1 MTRSFRSDNNAGLTE
16 DALAALVEANAGH
29 AKGYGDDAW
38 TARAVE
44 AFRAA
49 FGAPV
54 EVHFVATG
62 TAANCLALACLTK
75 PWQRVLC
82 HSHAHLN
89 DDESTAPEFYTST
102 RVTVIDPAVVDD
114 GADPRFPS
122 PIASKLTPGDVERA
136 ARAVSRGDVHQP
148 APGALTLSNSTEF
161 GEVYSPEELREL
173 AETAHRFDFCVHIDG
188 ARFANAVA
196 SVMAARGEAIDD
208 RAATARAVRALTVD
222 AGVDALSFGGTKN
235 GLALGEAVVFFGADR
250 ASEGWERDRSA
261 FPFLRKRSAHLL
273 SKHRFVAAPF
283 ARTLESG
290 SWLASAHHANA
301 MARDLAD
308 GLRGMGVCVPYAVD
322 ANGVFA
328 QISVETERAL
338 TEAGFGFYMFGDPAW
353 RVARFMCS
361 FDTTREDVESLLA
374 AFSKAISSC

>member
-44 AFRAA
+44 AFHGL

-102 RVTVIDPAVVDD
+102 RVTVIDPAVVHD
-114 GADPRFPS
+114 GADPRFPA

-161 GEVYSPEELREL
+161 GEVYSPEELRAL
-173 AETAHRFDFCVHIDG
+173 VETAHGFDFRVHIDG

-196 SVMAARGEAIDD
+196 SLMAARGESSDD
-208 RAATARAVRALTVD
+208 RAATTRAVRALTVD

-235 GLALGEAVVFFGADR
+235 GLALGEAVVFFGDQR
-250 ASEGWERDRSA
+250 REE
-261 FPFLRKRSAHLL
+261 FPFLRKRAAHLL